1 MANLS
6 KVKSQ
11 VAGGGVDLQVV
22 ATSTGLD
29 IQPIAPSASTV
40 GSRLRVSVAAGA
52 SANTNIPI
60 SGITTSDVLAS
71 VLEIQPPTAASGN
84 TIKAD
89 QTANATIY
97 SNGNIRIS
105 QDTSGNQ
112 VLVIWWDV
120 VP

>member
-1 MANLS
+1 MPNLS
-6 KVKSQ
+6 SVKSRLTGQ
-11 VAGGGVDLQVV
+11 GVDLQVV

-29 IQPIAPSASTV
+29 LRPIAPSASTV

-52 SANTNIPI
+52 GANTNIAI
-60 SGITTSDVLAS
+60 SGITTSDVLVS
-71 VLEIQPPTAASGN
+71 VLEIQPPTASSGN

-89 QTANATIY
+89 QTANTVIPSA
-97 SNGNIRIS
+97 GNIRIS

-112 VLVIWWDV
+112 VLVLWWDV